1 VIVPLGEKSLAFFRA
16 ERAAN
21 AVGESGGVLEI
32 VDVAVGGSGAGGDG
46 GCAGAAASGGDSAD
60 LIAKAG
66 GPARD
71 EARSGSTGSETG
83 RGRGISVG
91 VVGSGVSARAR
102 RGSTGGIGM
111 RP

>member
-1 VIVPLGEKSLAFFRA
+1 VIVPLGEKSESFLRD

-21 AVGESGGVLEI
+21 AIGDSGVVLDI
-32 VDVAVGGSGAGGDG
+32 VDDAAGSPGVAGDG
-46 GCAGAAASGGDSAD
+46 GCADAAASGGGSAD

-71 EARSGSTGSETG
+71 DARSGSTGSETG